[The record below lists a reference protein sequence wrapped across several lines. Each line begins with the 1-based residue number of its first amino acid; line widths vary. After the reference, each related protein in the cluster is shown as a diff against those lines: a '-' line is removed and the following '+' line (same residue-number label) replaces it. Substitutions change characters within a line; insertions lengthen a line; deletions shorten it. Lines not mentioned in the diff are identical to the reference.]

1 MTEHKSFRVTNF
13 SIRDVPALVVGYLIV
28 AAIAAC
34 IGLFLEAIP
43 EFWRGFLLG
52 VGATLIA
59 AFLLLGPR
67 PKKIKVSD
75 LPQPSEA
82 VRAKCADLDC
92 PLVEVVKAYRDE
104 TGLGLTEAKAVVD
117 SYRARV
123 RSLEQDDTMT

>member
-1 MTEHKSFRVTNF
+1 MTEHKSFRVTDF
-13 SIRDVPALVVGYLIV
+13 SIRDVPALVAGYLII

-34 IGLFLEAIP
+34 IGLFLETIP

-52 VGATLIA
+52 VGAALIA
-59 AFLLLGPR
+59 AILLLAPR
-67 PKKIKVSD
+67 PKKINVSA

-82 VRAKCADLDC
+82 VRAKCEDLDC
-92 PLVEVVKAYRDE
+92 PLVEAVKAYRDE

-123 RSLEQDDTMT
+123 RTLEQDDTMT